1 MSGHWKIALK
11 CAALMV
17 VLVAFVAGAIFYVYG
32 RDQSLAFCYG
42 AGTGIVSFVS
52 TAITVSLLTGRS
64 KVVGVLVGASTFGAR
79 YGFAVVALG
88 VPAYLE
94 LWPVVAMLTGFAGV
108 YFAETVMLVPWAV
121 RNMNN
126 AGARRPAGEVVE
138 RRAEA

>member
-1 MSGHWKIALK
+1 MSDHWRIALR
-11 CAALMV
+11 CAALMI
-17 VLVAFVAGAIFYVYG
+17 LLAAPVAGAIFYFYG

-64 KVVGVLVGASTFGAR
+64 KVVGVVLGASSFGAR
-79 YGFAVVALG
+79 YGFAAVALG

-94 LWPVVAMLTGFAGV
+94 LWPVVAMLIGFAGV

-121 RNMNN
+121 RTMNIP
-126 AGARRPAGEVVE
+126 GAQRPVGEGVE
-138 RRAEA
+138 RRTGA